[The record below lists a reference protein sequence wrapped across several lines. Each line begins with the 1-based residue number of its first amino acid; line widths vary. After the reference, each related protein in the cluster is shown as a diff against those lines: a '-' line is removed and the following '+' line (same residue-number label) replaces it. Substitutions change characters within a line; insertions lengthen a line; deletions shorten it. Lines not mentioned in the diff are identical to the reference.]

1 MLQNNNEEPNWLRWF
16 PPKLRSMLVGRQHL
30 YAVIANSGWL
40 LFDKLVRLLLGV
52 VVSAWVARYLGPTQ
66 FGQLAY
72 ILAYIAFFQA
82 IATLGA
88 DGIIVRD
95 IAKKPGDSASILGT
109 ALVFRVLAGICC
121 WVIAILGIV
130 IFSNGEPKQVI
141 MTAIVGG
148 VLVFQAADTID
159 LWFQSQSQSRR
170 TVFAKLVAYFLSNSI
185 KIILIL
191 SKAPLIAFTIV
202 MLIDA
207 ITAAIGLCIAYQYFP
222 TQERWHSIRQQGI
235 QLIRES
241 WPFMLSGLSVM
252 VYMRIDQ
259 IMLRNMLGD
268 KELGIY
274 AAALPLSTVWYFIPM
289 TLYTSLAP
297 YITRKKAENEAMY
310 MRSLSNIFRLFA
322 GIGILICI
330 PVFVLAEFLITFLY
344 GAGYSQSAEILRIH
358 VISNVFVSLGVA
370 QGLWII
376 NEGKSRITLY
386 RTIIGAVI
394 CVIGNAIFIPIF
406 GVVASACI
414 TVISQCFSTV
424 LLNAFYAPNIMKM
437 QIMGLLQIKMK
448 L

>member
-1 MLQNNNEEPNWLRWF
+1 MLKNSVEPVWLRWI
-16 PPKLRSMLVGRQHL
+16 PSVLKDKLVGRQHL
-30 YAVIANSGWL
+30 HAVIANSGWL

-52 VVSAWVARYLGPTQ
+52 VVSAWVARYLGSTQ

-95 IAKKPGDSASILGT
+95 IARKPEDAARILGT
-109 ALVFRVLAGICC
+109 ALVFRLLTGICC
-121 WVIAILGIV
+121 WVIAIVGIA
-130 IFSNGEPKQVI
+130 IFSNGDLKQVI

-148 VLVFQAADTID
+148 VLVFQAVDTID

-170 TVFAKLVAYFLSNSI
+170 TVVAKLAAYLLSNSI
-185 KIILIL
+185 KVILIL
-191 SKAPLIAFTIV
+191 SKAPLITFAIV
-202 MLIDA
+202 MLLDA
-207 ITAAIGLCIAYQYFP
+207 ITAAIGLCIAYRYFP
-222 TQERWHSIRQQGI
+222 TKSRWYAIRQQGI

-259 IMLRNMLGD
+259 IMLKNMLGD
-268 KELGIY
+268 KALGIY

-297 YITRKKAENEAMY
+297 YITRKKAENEMMY
-310 MRSLSNIFRLFA
+310 MQALANIFRLFA
-322 GIGILICI
+322 GLGILVCVPI
-330 PVFVLAEFLITFLY
+330 VFLSEFLVSFLY
-344 GAGYSQSAEILRIH
+344 GEGYSQSADILRIH
-358 VISNVFVSLGVA
+358 VIANIFVGLGVA

-376 NEGKSRITLY
+376 NEGKSSITMY
-386 RTIIGAVI
+386 RTIIGAI
-394 CVIGNAIFIPIF
+394 LCIIGNVIFIPVF
-406 GVVASACI
+406 GVIASAFI
-414 TVISQCFSTV
+414 TVVSQFFSTV
-424 LLNAFYAPNIMKM
+424 LLNAFYAPKIMKM

-448 L
+448 F

>member
-1 MLQNNNEEPNWLRWF
+1 MLQNNIEPNWLRWL
-16 PPKLRSMLVGRQHL
+16 PSMLRDKIVGRQNLH
-30 YAVIANSGWL
+30 AVIANSGWL
-40 LFDKLVRLLLGV
+40 LFDKFVRLLLGV

-72 ILAYIAFFQA
+72 ILAYVAFFQA

-95 IAKKPGDSASILGT
+95 IARKPEDAAKILGT
-109 ALVFRVLAGICC
+109 AIVFRGLTGVFC
-121 WVIAILGIV
+121 WVIAILGIA
-130 IFSNGEPKQVI
+130 IFSNGDSKQII

-148 VLVFQAADTID
+148 ILVFQAVDTID

-170 TVFAKLVAYFLSNSI
+170 TVVAKLVAYFLSNSI
-185 KIILIL
+185 KVILII
-191 SKAPLIAFTIV
+191 SKAPLVAFAIV

-252 VYMRIDQ
+252 IYMRIDQ
-259 IMLRNMLGD
+259 IMLKNMLGD
-268 KELGIY
+268 KDLGIY

-297 YITRKKAENEAMY
+297 YITRKKQESEAVY
-310 MRSLSNIFRLFA
+310 MQTLSRIFRLFA
-322 GIGILICI
+322 GLGILITI
-330 PVFVLAEFLITFLY
+330 PIMFLSEFLVSFLY
-344 GAGYSQSAEILRIH
+344 GEGYTQSAEILRIH
-358 VISNVFVSLGVA
+358 VIANIFVSLGVA

-376 NEGKSRITLY
+376 NEGKSKITMY
-386 RTIIGAVI
+386 RTIIGAVLCI
-394 CVIGNAIFIPIF
+394 IGNAIFIPVF
-406 GVVASACI
+406 GVIASAFI
-414 TVISQCFSTV
+414 TVISQFFSTV
-424 LLNAFYAPNIMKM
+424 LLNAFFAPKIMKM
-437 QIMGLLQIKMK
+437 QIMGLLQIKMRF
-448 L
+448 